1 MRRKP
6 DRQCSRCG
14 KTYFRSNRLRLWTRV
29 NPGHRDGWGKDD
41 VKLCTNCMSQNAA
54 KSAVRLVS
62 ARIVEIDMRKIAS

>member
-1 MRRKP
+1 M
-6 DRQCSRCG
+6 
-14 KTYFRSNRLRLWTRV
+14 